1 MSAGDTPC
9 LRLSAVA
16 APGPSSSRRIRR
28 FQGRRAWHR
37 EFRFRVRGL
46 DGSMDAVSP
55 RRDRGLRP
63 RPDTAAGWPGRLLSD
78 PPPDGGRRR
87 GRGGATITID
97 EADLAGNAEAHT
109 NAPKHR
115 SWSLASPT
123 VEVLPA
129 GPEAP
134 PVVARRAAPAVAVPE
149 PVLQGGQRI
158 SHAVFGLGVMS
169 APTGVHTMIH
179 FDQDGSKRFVTS
191 MLDVDLLSAPHTWE
205 TTVRGEE
212 PASRLS

>member
-1 MSAGDTPC
+1 MSADILPASVSPPSPPPARV
-9 LRLSAVA
+9 LRVEYVDFKDVE
-16 APGPSSSRRIRR
+16 PN
-28 FQGRRAWHR
+28 R

-46 DGSMDAVSP
+46 DGSMDLCLRVAIAAF
-55 RRDRGLRP
+55 GLGRI
-63 RPDTAAGWPGRLLSD
+63 RLQDGPDVCYQILLRMVAAGEAA
-78 PPPDGGRRR
+78 GGE
-87 GRGGATITID
+87 TITIG
-97 EADLAGNAEAHT
+97 EADLARYAEAHT

-191 MLDVDLLSAPHTWE
+191 MLDVDLLSAPQIWE
-205 TTVRGEE
+205 TTLRGKN
-212 PASRLS
+212 RLRS